1 MNMQAAGWFP
11 DPMQRHQFRWWTG
24 IEWSEHV
31 SDGGVS
37 AVDPL
42 VSPAQP
48 QQAAASPFQQQ
59 PAAQQPYQQV
69 PYQQVPYQQVPY
81 QQGAYQQAA
90 FQPDAFQPPGRTVGF
105 SPEPV
110 AARPAIGWF
119 TLAAAAAAGLSSV
132 LHWLDSRYGS
142 VGGFDV
148 PFKFLFDYKTA
159 ADSAFTVGLVV
170 LIVAV
175 SAAVP
180 AFVRAPALRV
190 ASRVAGALLVVIG
203 VLYSVQLYRSAD
215 LVDMSLLDVLGIGPV
230 LAIAGGLGVLFA
242 NGR

>member
-69 PYQQVPYQQVPY
+69 PYQQVPSQQ
-81 QQGAYQQAA
+81 
-90 FQPDAFQPPGRTVGF
+90 QPPAQTMVGY
-105 SPEPV
+105 SPP
-110 AARPAIGWF
+110 PAFTRSSVGWI

-132 LHWLDSRYGS
+132 LHWLDSSFGS

-170 LIVAV
+170 LILAL

-215 LVDMSLLDVLGIGPV
+215 LVDMSLTDVLGIGPV